1 MISGCRNGDFTD
13 IFGMTNYR
21 VVSIKI
27 SDRVGHYFCD
37 GGGDEGEI
45 TGLYIIS
52 CVFVLVGVREK
63 RYLCIFLK
71 KSCICSYHKGKDTYV
86 FFFQNLAFVHH
97 CRKGKEVSPSDG

>member
-1 MISGCRNGDFTD
+1 
-13 IFGMTNYR
+13 MTNYR

-63 RYLCIFLK
+63 RFLCIFFK
-71 KSCICSYHKGKDTYV
+71 KNLASVHTIKEKILMC